1 MWLKCENI
9 YIKWCSFA
17 YSFRWGLVSV
27 TFSQCLIKKSNIR
40 SCCFRRHPV
49 VDPIV
54 GFHRHHHPVVG
65 FFVFSC
71 VMLLSQ
77 CSFSP
82 FSSFSFRFLFLFS
95 FFYFFSSHYFPF
107 SLLLF
112 YQCQCCPLDRVLSC
126 LIVELVGFDWTHC
139 WWRWYCSFFSD
150 QWWWGFFIWWE
161 LYD

>member
-71 VMLLSQ
+71 VMLLSPLLRLWKNYYFLFHLHWLSQ

-126 LIVELVGFDWTHC
+126 LIVELASLNIYIYIIY
-139 WWRWYCSFFSD
+139 R
-150 QWWWGFFIWWE
+150 E
-161 LYD
+161 

>member
-40 SCCFRRHPV
+40 SCCFRRHPI

-71 VMLLSQ
+71 VMLLS
-77 CSFSP
+77 P
-82 FSSFSFRFLFLFS
+82 LLRLWKNY
-95 FFYFFSSHYFPF
+95 YFCLICTDSLSVP
-107 SLLLF
+107 SLLSLRLYIYIF
-112 YQCQCCPLDRVLSC
+112 TGNKILLNKWVRVNYIYIYTFKC
-126 LIVELVGFDWTHC
+126 VWM
-139 WWRWYCSFFSD
+139 
-150 QWWWGFFIWWE
+150 
-161 LYD
+161 